1 MTEDG
6 RAPARTVLTDP
17 AFRTFYIGVVLSM
30 LGAWMT
36 NVACAWLMTSMA
48 GSAVMLGWLQ
58 ASFMVPIVVLSL
70 PAGALADRLP
80 RRALAIGVSVAMAV
94 VCLSLFGFG
103 VSGRITVPILLCH
116 TCAIGAA
123 TAFLG
128 PATQAIIQDIA
139 PPRLLPEAVT
149 LYSLA
154 LNGGRA
160 AGPALAGLIIGA
172 FGAGWAVLGNTFAY
186 GAFALSLWLWRAPP
200 QAPAGTGGLGA
211 AVLGSLRYMLAS
223 RAILLLLARLLAFL
237 ICASGLLAVMP
248 VVARGQ
254 VGPGPQIFGAM
265 TGAIGGGALIG
276 GLGRAWIAERWPRA
290 VSIELCSGMI
300 GVALLGLAFAH
311 WLPAAIAT
319 AALFGAAWTNAAIT
333 FQSTVQLSLPADIRG
348 RGIALYLLIFA
359 LGTMAGGLAWGAVMD
374 AVGVVPGL
382 LVAAAGAVLLDLIIR
397 TAGGTVKPSGA

>member
-1 MTEDG
+1 VTADDEG
-6 RAPARTVLTDP
+6 RPRTVLADP
-17 AFRTFYIGVVLSM
+17 AFRTVYVGIVLTM

-36 NVACAWLMTSMA
+36 NVACAWLMTSLSR
-48 GSAVMLGWLQ
+48 SAVMLGWLQ
-58 ASFMVPIVVLSL
+58 ASFMVPVVVFSL

-80 RRALAIGVSVAMAV
+80 RRALAIGVALAMAL

-116 TCAIGAA
+116 TIAIGAA

-128 PATQAIIQDIA
+128 PVTQAIIQDIA
-139 PPRLLPEAVT
+139 PARLLPEAVT

-186 GAFALSLWLWRAPP
+186 GGFALCLWLWRSPP
-200 QAPAGTGGLGA
+200 QAPAQTGGLGQ
-211 AVLGSLRYMLAS
+211 AVVGSLRYILAS
-223 RAILLLLARLLAFL
+223 RSILLLLARLLAFL

-248 VVARGQ
+248 VVARAQ
-254 VGPGPQIFGAM
+254 VGAGPQTFGAM
-265 TGAIGGGALIG
+265 TGAIGVGALIG

-290 VSIELCSGMI
+290 VTIELCSAAI
-300 GVALLGLAFAH
+300 ALALLGLAFAR
-311 WLPAAIAT
+311 WLPT
-319 AALFGAAWTNAAIT
+319 AVALSALFGAAWTNAAIT

-374 AVGVVPGL
+374 AVGVAPGL
-382 LVAAAGAVLLDLIIR
+382 LIAAAGAVVLDLLIR
-397 TAGGTVKPSGA
+397 SAGKMAKPLGT